1 MTAAPARHERKRK
14 KDKQMEDIVIIG
26 SGNVAESIAVA
37 LGEAGHTPLQ
47 VFARNKAEGS
57 KLAAKC
63 GCQFTND
70 PAAVK
75 PAELY
80 IIAVSDKAIPSVSAM
95 INFGDSIVAHT
106 SGCTPVDDLAPAI
119 KNKAVLYPLQ
129 SFTKGRRVDFSTVP
143 VMVEGTTAKALE
155 VVTEAAKLLSDNV
168 MEISSEQR
176 AMIHVAAVFASNFTN
191 HMYVVGELLA
201 KDAGMDFSI
210 LKPLIQETTE
220 KAMAAASPI
229 TTQTGPAVRNDF
241 QTKSRHCDML
251 AEKPDLKN
259 IYINL
264 SNNIWA
270 TSKKTS
276 QK

>member
-1 MTAAPARHERKRK
+1 
-14 KDKQMEDIVIIG
+14 MEDIVIIG
-26 SGNVAESIAVA
+26 SGNVAESIAIA
-37 LGEAGHTPLQ
+37 LGEAGRTPLQ
-47 VFARNKAEGS
+47 VFARNKTEGS
-57 KLAAKC
+57 KIAAKC

-75 PAELY
+75 PAGLY

-95 INFGDSIVAHT
+95 INFGDATVAHT
-106 SGCTPVDDLAPAI
+106 SGCTHVDALAHAI

-143 VMVEGTTAKALE
+143 VMVEGTTPKALE
-155 VVTEAAKLLSDNV
+155 VVIEAAKLLSDDV

-210 LKPLIQETTE
+210 LKPLIRETTE
-220 KAMAAASPI
+220 KAMAAVSPI
-229 TTQTGPAVRNDF
+229 STQTGPAVRNDF
-241 QTKSRHCDML
+241 QTKSRHCEML

-264 SNNIWA
+264 SNSIWA
-270 TSKKTS
+270 TSKKIS